1 MPAVG
6 RKRGAAVS
14 DSVCERENGKNRL
27 FERWQMKEE
36 IKIMRACRQRNRMSD
51 KRLIEFHKAVV
62 KLAIHEPEW
71 RAKAQELLRA
81 VILPKC

>member
-1 MPAVG
+1 
-6 RKRGAAVS
+6 
-14 DSVCERENGKNRL
+14 
-27 FERWQMKEE
+27 MKEE

-81 VILPKC
+81 VILPEMLKRGL